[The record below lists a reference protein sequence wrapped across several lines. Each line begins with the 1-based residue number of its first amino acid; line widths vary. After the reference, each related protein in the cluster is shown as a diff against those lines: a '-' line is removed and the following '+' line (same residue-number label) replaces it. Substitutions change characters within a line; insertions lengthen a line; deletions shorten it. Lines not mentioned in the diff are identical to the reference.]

1 MHPRHNAGAPRL
13 SIGKNNDDSPGTV
26 SVYFIML
33 YVLGNG
39 GDKKVTNLPSSDL
52 RVGNA
57 RCVIA
62 AVLSG
67 EL

>member
-1 MHPRHNAGAPRL
+1 
-13 SIGKNNDDSPGTV
+13 
-26 SVYFIML
+26 ML